1 MARRFLMYWKNSSSK
16 WDDSGIHLNSSVILL
31 MLFFHHLRMPNVS
44 HSNPWKHAKSKLKY
58 GIHFLSCWEM
68 KNSPI
73 VTHNV
78 YRFLKYWGN
87 ICVSQDI
94 LFLGFK
100 YYYFHP
106 GLVGTNN
113 ILMKLLQI
121 LSSIYWLIKQTS
133 VCTNQVLCLKNS
145 MVGFQFTFML
155 KQITIFFNLGIL
167 EAQKCIFNLVFS
179 HLKSRTLFSETSIA
193 EAIFVRLSVDNPS
206 SIPHEVILFDLKI
219 LFLLTALC
227 SNCR

>member
-1 MARRFLMYWKNSSSK
+1 
-16 WDDSGIHLNSSVILL
+16 
-31 MLFFHHLRMPNVS
+31 
-44 HSNPWKHAKSKLKY
+44 
-58 GIHFLSCWEM
+58 
-68 KNSPI
+68 
-73 VTHNV
+73 
-78 YRFLKYWGN
+78 
-87 ICVSQDI
+87 
-94 LFLGFK
+94 
-100 YYYFHP
+100 
-106 GLVGTNN
+106 
-113 ILMKLLQI
+113 
-121 LSSIYWLIKQTS
+121 
-133 VCTNQVLCLKNS
+133 